1 MYEAVE
7 VLRIII
13 IIIPAK
19 NLWNQRRIKYKH
31 ETIIRTYYNENVVK
45 YILLF
50 DSFIM
55 GTYEK
60 KSILVIN
67 IPIYIYLDL
76 YFVLNLRWTEWNYN
90 SLVFF
95 PFFPFITCYRNSYY

>member
-7 VLRIII
+7 GVQII

-31 ETIIRTYYNENVVK
+31 ETIIRTYYNENAVK
-45 YILLF
+45 CILSF
-50 DSFIM
+50 DSFLM

-67 IPIYIYLDL
+67 TRSIFCFESTMNGMKL
-76 YFVLNLRWTEWNYN
+76 
-90 SLVFF
+90 
-95 PFFPFITCYRNSYY
+95 